1 MPFIFLTA
9 WYPTHKA
16 TEVAKKYFEQLKKY
30 PEDPSLGETRVQAT
44 VNVGKRRIKVKNIS
58 KVNEAK
64 LEEYLTYARNAMSM
78 YNDIEGF
85 EYSIVCWSEVSEAL
99 ATIGMKLP

>member
-1 MPFIFLTA
+1 MPFIFVTA

-16 TEVAKKYFEQLKKY
+16 TEVAKRYFEQLKKY
-30 PEDPSLGETRVQAT
+30 PEDPSLGETRVQAA
-44 VNVGKRRIKVKNIS
+44 VNIGKRGVKVKNIS
-58 KVNEAK
+58 KVNEGK
-64 LEEYLTYARNAMSM
+64 LEESLTYTRNAMSM

-85 EYSIVCWSEVSEAL
+85 EYSIVVWSEVTEAL